1 MKGRTMDEKTTLY
14 INATIKTLT
23 GQRNNA
29 FDTNV
34 KLQAELAV
42 ASAEIEEL
50 KTKICTCDKPEVKAE

>member
-1 MKGRTMDEKTTLY
+1 MDEKTTQY

-29 FDTNV
+29 LDTNV

-42 ASAEIEEL
+42 ANAEITELTAKMTEESAE
-50 KTKICTCDKPEVKAE
+50 PETKAE

>member
-1 MKGRTMDEKTTLY
+1 MDEKTTQY

-29 FDTNV
+29 LDTNV

-42 ASAEIEEL
+42 ANAEIAEL
-50 KTKICTCDKPEVKAE
+50 NAKIAKEADETKTEAE

>member
-1 MKGRTMDEKTTLY
+1 MDEKTTQY

-29 FDTNV
+29 LDTNV

-42 ASAEIEEL
+42 ANAEIEEL
-50 KTKICTCDKPEVKAE
+50 KTKICTCDKTEEKPE